1 MTSNTAL
8 TVLAGAR
15 AHLPANVGQLKHTDQ
30 ALGEGIAAPFAVI
43 GYKGARWSVR
53 HRGNTTVL
61 ERRDAQ
67 GRPDG
72 FVPFLDLVV
81 LRAAT
86 HHSKTYYAKNYQD
99 GDDDVPD

>member
-53 HRGNTTVL
+53 HRGNTKVL
-61 ERRDAQ
+61 EQA
-67 GRPDG
+67 DG
-72 FVPFLDLVV
+72 SFVPFLDMV
-81 LRAAT
+81 LLHAAP
-86 HHSKTYYAKNYQD
+86 HHSKIYYAKSYQD
-99 GDDDVPD
+99 GDDEVPDCW